1 MGSRGCSKRDAGR
14 YWCCRYHY
22 NMFHARFSISIA
34 HVRCTVLY
42 VALSFLSLAAVLS
55 KFQSHRYRWIEKWIH
70 LAVYIFPLSSATY
83 LLTVDAYN
91 PSIRDCYVTSIPMG
105 CGENSDIPCTRGP
118 QNIFELQMY
127 NLAIPFLVVLFLPAA
142 VMTALYI
149 HVRFRQGPS
158 GRVVAY
164 SVARQSWLY
173 LLALYWTYFF
183 RIVDA
188 GMIAWAD
195 KYIFALNLLANT
207 VEAFQGLWIL
217 MVYWYFR
224 SEDPS
229 QVFPLEPPNA
239 SENNNDK
246 VRRIASS
253 VNTFKTTSIV
263 SFGNVASDINLEAPS
278 SPTSPRRRRVRR
290 RVSATRSDTSSGYL
304 TRPEFSI
311 FDGSKNYDASES
323 PWSAFLTDEFEDS
336 GYQENCEYDDT
347 EFFGMTEGRKSTTK
361 ASTTKAA
368 QEDSTSI
375 NEDEATGAIDR
386 GSNSNADSTPSSPS
400 STISA

>member
-1 MGSRGCSKRDAGR
+1 MTGVQTC
-14 YWCCRYHY
+14 
-22 NMFHARFSISIA
+22 
-34 HVRCTVLY
+34 
-42 VALSFLSLAAVLS
+42 ALP
-55 KFQSHRYRWIEKWIH
+55 I
-70 LAVYIFPLSSATY
+70 
-83 LLTVDAYN
+83 
-91 PSIRDCYVTSIPMG
+91 
-105 CGENSDIPCTRGP
+105 
-118 QNIFELQMY
+118 
-127 NLAIPFLVVLFLPAA
+127 
-142 VMTALYI
+142 
-149 HVRFRQGPS
+149 
-158 GRVVAY
+158 
-164 SVARQSWLY
+164 
-173 LLALYWTYFF
+173 WTYFF

-278 SPTSPRRRRVRR
+278 SPSSPRRRRVRR